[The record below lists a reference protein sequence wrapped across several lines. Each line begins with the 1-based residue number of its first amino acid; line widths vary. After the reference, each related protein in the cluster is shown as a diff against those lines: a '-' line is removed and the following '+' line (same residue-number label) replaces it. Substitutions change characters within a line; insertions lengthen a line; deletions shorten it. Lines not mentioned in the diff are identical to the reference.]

1 MPNPNLDT
9 PKLNYRR
16 KFIINLQNKLYKNL
30 EQKNMPDSIS
40 SIIIFAQEKLG
51 DAILLLPFLNAFHKR
66 FPDAVID
73 LCCTYYNK
81 KVFEGIP
88 FIRIEGPLS
97 VRLDNYFKKNN
108 FTPNYV
114 TTTDTYQIAKSFV
127 DEEMGI
133 TILDQISA
141 TNIDTDGVKTW
152 PLESPLKFEMKM
164 VYSNQKVESI
174 VLNNFKSFLAS
185 YNFKL

>member
-1 MPNPNLDT
+1 MQG
-9 PKLNYRR
+9 NY
-16 KFIINLQNKLYKNL
+16 KSTFDCTVLLMEDDI
-30 EQKNMPDSIS
+30 DSSEYIES
-40 SIIIFAQEKLG
+40 VAVFEGDFVLLSPPSIHF
-51 DAILLLPFLNAFHKR
+51 NSTT
-66 FPDAVID
+66 VSCSD
-73 LCCTYYNK
+73 L
-81 KVFEGIP
+81 EGIP

-114 TTTDTYQIAKSFV
+114 TTTDTYQIAKSLV

-141 TNIDTDGVKTW
+141 INIDTDGVKIW
-152 PLESPLKFEMKM
+152 PLEIPLKFEMKM